1 MVQKQEITMEE
12 KILFKVSYNE
22 KGDTVVEMPNS
33 DDAVMALTNHIHSE
47 IRKSNTEPLDLLF
60 SVVVHLLAQDLSGGF
75 EKQFIKN
82 VKDTTPQYREGY
94 RQMRAQFMKPK
105 S

>member
-1 MVQKQEITMEE
+1 MEE

-33 DDAVMALTNHIHSE
+33 DDAVMAITNHIHAS
-47 IRKSNTEPLDLLF
+47 IRQNNTAPLDVLF

-82 VKDTTPQYREGY
+82 VKETTPQYREGY